1 MAILHLHF
9 YLPINDSYSLDD
21 LVNYFRGR
29 VGQIDPTKE
38 REPKPDR
45 FDDAGVY
52 LDFRSNKATGTED
65 FKRSLRDPDGVV
77 VYLGHSVLDF
87 KNKRSLGLE
96 ALGHDKVEIKPGE
109 LMGLLTASKAKL
121 VILA

>member
-52 LDFRSNKATGTED
+52 LDFRSNKATGTAP
-65 FKRSLRDPDGVV
+65 RWCRRLPG
-77 VYLGHSVLDF
+77 
-87 KNKRSLGLE
+87 
-96 ALGHDKVEIKPGE
+96 ALGAGF
-109 LMGLLTASKAKL
+109 
-121 VILA
+121 